1 MGTADAHLFPIHRAG
16 DAVRHQILHLGM
28 AFLMAQASAAGR
40 FHYGVGHGVG
50 EVFLQAGGQ
59 AEHLRLIL
67 AVEGDDLGHLGTG
80 VGKGAGLIKD
90 DGVRFGCGF
99 QKPAALDGDVL
110 TPGLPHGRHDC
121 QRHRQ
126 L

>member
-1 MGTADAHLFPIHRAG
+1 
-16 DAVRHQILHLGM
+16 M

-110 TPGLPHGRHDC
+110 TPCLLYTSVFCCVFFEADGRPMNVKISDIAAPHKRPG
-121 QRHRQ
+121 
-126 L
+126 